1 MEELL
6 MKSMI
11 RILMTTLM
19 ALVSI
24 SGVWAQASAPAMPEA
39 IINLSRFNG
48 VWQAS
53 MNSAMDNKTY
63 QYDYTVKC
71 TPVAGGHGAYW
82 EESGVHPDLGEML
95 TSDLLA
101 INPADKKLH
110 CYSIDNMGMTRDQ
123 VCIWKSPDHLYME
136 FNCMQDGKKVVE
148 KADLK
153 FTGNDLLTYTGV
165 STKDGKT
172 QWSGSGTF
180 HKITDK

>member
-1 MEELL
+1 
-6 MKSMI
+6 MKSI
-11 RILMTTLM
+11 IGKLMMTIIAVMSM
-19 ALVSI
+19 AT
-24 SGVWAQASAPAMPEA
+24 VWAQASAPAMPEA
-39 IINLSRFNG
+39 VINLSKFNG

-53 MNSAMDNKTY
+53 INSKNDDKNY

-82 EESGVHPDLGEML
+82 EESGVHPAIGEML

-123 VCIWKSPDHLYME
+123 VCVWKSPDHLYME
-136 FNCMQDGKKVVE
+136 YNGIQDGKKVVE
-148 KADLK
+148 KTDLK
-153 FTGNDLLTYTGV
+153 FTGNDLLTFTGV
-165 STKDGKT
+165 SVKDGKT

-180 HKITDK
+180 RKINEK